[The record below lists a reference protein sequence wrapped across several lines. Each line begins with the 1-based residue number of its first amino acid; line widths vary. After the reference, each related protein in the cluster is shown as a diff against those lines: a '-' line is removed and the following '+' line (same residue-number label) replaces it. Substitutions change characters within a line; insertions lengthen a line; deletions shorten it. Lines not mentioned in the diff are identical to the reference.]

1 MSNAKKVFVPFNIND
16 EVRVKLT
23 VRGREVHRQNW
34 QERCRAYGR
43 TVAQLP
49 YRPPEEDRE
58 GWSRWQLWGLM
69 SEFGEHLSPVVPMPF
84 DNAIE
89 FVQYVRDEPEP
100 QSALVG

>member
-23 VRGREVHRQNW
+23 D
-34 QERCRAYGR
+34 YGR
-43 TVAQLP
+43 RVLRARHMEFYGGQLKHTP
-49 YRPPEEDRE
+49 KKEDND
-58 GWSRWQLWGLM
+58 GWSRWQLWDLLDSFDGCL
-69 SEFGEHLSPVVPMPF
+69 SKDCRVFEFG
-84 DNAIE
+84 IE